1 MFSMNV
7 PKFLWGEPVKTATY
21 LINHIPLRI
30 LDNKSP
36 AELLLNSND
45 FIVAP
50 KVFGCICFVHDYR
63 NDVRKFDPHAV
74 KCVFVGYS
82 PTQKGYRC
90 WCASEHRFFVSMDVT
105 FRENEPYYEP
115 HNDTG
120 ITLSPPEGQ
129 QEGESNSGGNHMG
142 SVLVPPFSW
151 FLWG

>member
-21 LINHIPLRI
+21 LINHMPLRI

-63 NDVRKFDPHAV
+63 NDVKNLTLV
-74 KCVFVGYS
+74 LLNVCLLGTLLLKKVIVVGV
-82 PTQKGYRC
+82 
-90 WCASEHRFFVSMDVT
+90 HLNIVS
-105 FRENEPYYEP
+105 
-115 HNDTG
+115 
-120 ITLSPPEGQ
+120 L
-129 QEGESNSGGNHMG
+129 
-142 SVLVPPFSW
+142 
-151 FLWG
+151 